1 MLFLECF
8 GMRSLSLLNMA
19 CLAPIAPSVAHT
31 CPCSPSEPSLPKRR
45 PPRFEGE
52 FQAGYAHGLGMFTSE
67 MRGEVYVGE
76 FFAGQ
81 RHGCGIKIDMK
92 PFYYLL
98 ERGDDPVSAYRKT
111 YDQVWIGREVE
122 GPRPSCPFNS

>member
-1 MLFLECF
+1 MCVISMRARGPSDHLTSLRGIHAVINVHLTGFL
-8 GMRSLSLLNMA
+8 
-19 CLAPIAPSVAHT
+19 
-31 CPCSPSEPSLPKRR
+31 

-81 RHGCGIKIDMK
+81 RHG
-92 PFYYLL
+92 
-98 ERGDDPVSAYRKT
+98 
-111 YDQVWIGREVE
+111 
-122 GPRPSCPFNS
+122 